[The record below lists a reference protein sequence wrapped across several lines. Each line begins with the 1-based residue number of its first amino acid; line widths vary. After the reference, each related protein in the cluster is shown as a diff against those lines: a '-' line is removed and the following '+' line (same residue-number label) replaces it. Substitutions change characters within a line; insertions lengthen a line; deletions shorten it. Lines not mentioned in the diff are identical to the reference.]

1 MNTSASRPL
10 LILLVLATFGIL
22 VGAGGFTFVY
32 AKGYSY
38 LSNDPKACVNCHIM
52 RDQYSGWQ
60 KSSHH
65 TVAACNDCHVPHAVI
80 PKYLTKMENGYAHSR
95 AFTMQDFKEPIEMR
109 PVSKAIV
116 QANCLECHSSLVT
129 NVAAHDDPPGQA
141 LDCLQCHSG
150 VGHGPRK

>member
-1 MNTSASRPL
+1 ML
-10 LILLVLATFGIL
+10 LLVLALAGVL
-22 VGAGGFTFVY
+22 AGAGGYTFIY

-38 LSNDPKACVNCHIM
+38 LQNDPQACVNCHIM

-65 TVAACNDCHVPHAVI
+65 TVAVCNDCHVPHALI

-95 AFTMQDFKEPIEMR
+95 AFTMQDFEEPIQMR
-109 PVSKAIV
+109 PVSRAIV
-116 QANCLECHSSLVT
+116 LENCNECHRQLVSNIAQHEAPAGQQLDCLHCHSS
-129 NVAAHDDPPGQA
+129 
-141 LDCLQCHSG
+141 